1 MGEEGVIWRRMKAI
15 LLGSLVLL
23 TCLLPGC
30 VVEPFPPGPAY
41 LPPPVLMPLTLNDRS
56 SQYVGRV
63 DETLRRSGLE
73 PVYRG
78 SADMR
83 LEFSIDEGPVNVD
96 TYLRLVDRG
105 RVVALGQ
112 ARASGPLLI
121 NRERVVQD
129 SFYRALAQFESQL
142 SRSRP
147 YP

>member
-1 MGEEGVIWRRMKAI
+1 MVLEGVICGRMKT
-15 LLGSLVLL
+15 LLFCSLAML
-23 TCLLPGC
+23 TCILPGC
-30 VVEPFPPGPAY
+30 VVEPFPTGPGYA
-41 LPPPVLMPLTLNDRS
+41 PPPVLMPLTLNDRS
-56 SQYVGRV
+56 TQYVGRV
-63 DETLRRSGLE
+63 DEALRRARLE

-96 TYLRLVDRG
+96 TTLRLVDRG
-105 RVVALGQ
+105 RVVAFGQ

-121 NRERVVQD
+121 QRERVVQD

-142 SRSRP
+142 NRSYP